1 CTLDSEVALRVGG
14 DFFFDPQPGDSPV
27 NLVLIAGG
35 VGINPLFSILLH
47 IADLHGYPEGKGK
60 RHKLGTAKLYY
71 SAKNTSELLFKK
83 NILGLM
89 NTFPGKI
96 TCCFHVT
103 QQRSRICKE
112 LQPHV
117 TGK

>member
-1 CTLDSEVALRVGG
+1 CALDSEVALRVGG

-47 IADLHGYPEGKGK
+47 IADLHGYQEGKGNGYK
-60 RHKLGTAKLYY
+60 MGTVDLYH
-71 SAKNTSELLFKK
+71 SAKKTSELLFKS
-83 NILGLM
+83 NILRLM
-89 NTFPGKI
+89 KAFPGKI
-96 TCCFHVT
+96 RGHFHIT
-103 QQRSRICKE
+103 RQSAPICEE